1 LFCGGIITTTS
12 TNVYKHLLIVKR
24 FYKHLLIFSMY
35 STFLRQKIEES
46 GKTQKEVAAHA
57 GITTAALANYLNGS
71 RSPQLDVAKK
81 LCDACGYDLIFLK
94 KGSIS
99 VDEATIVDS
108 NKKSTNVDI
117 DINGAIELSNTPASR
132 LAQLVGVS
140 PATFTA
146 WQNGTATPTV
156 EELSRLFNQVVAL
169 ALSSRHAATSQATAE
184 PETPPA
190 QATA

>member
-1 LFCGGIITTTS
+1 
-12 TNVYKHLLIVKR
+12 
-24 FYKHLLIFSMY
+24 MY

-94 KGSIS
+94 KSSIC

-108 NKKSTNVDI
+108 NRKSTNVDI
-117 DINGAIELSNTPASR
+117 DINGALELSNTPASR

-140 PATFTA
+140 PATFSA
-146 WQNGTATPTV
+146 WQDGSASPSM
-156 EELSRLFNQVVAL
+156 EQLAALFNQVVAL
-169 ALSSRHAATSQATAE
+169 GLSARQNCAKSE
-184 PETPPA
+184 VETPPA
-190 QATA
+190 KAIG

>member
-1 LFCGGIITTTS
+1 MLENVRKFAFSRFGSLKELADAMGIKPQNLNT
-12 TNVYKHLLIVKR
+12 YLQGKVKIGP
-24 FYKHLLIFSMY
+24 K
-35 STFLRQKIEES
+35 
-46 GKTQKEVAAHA
+46 
-57 GITTAALANYLNGS
+57 
-71 RSPQLDVAKK
+71 
-81 LCDACGYDLIFLK
+81 FLK
-94 KGSIS
+94 RLKNVGFDDNIDDVILQNVIKENS
-99 VDEATIVDS
+99 V
-108 NKKSTNVDI
+108 NI
-117 DINGAIELSNTPASR
+117 DLSGAIELSNTPASR

-169 ALSSRHAATSQATAE
+169 ALSSRHAATTQATAE

>member
-1 LFCGGIITTTS
+1 MLENVRKFAFSRFGSLKELADAMGIKPQNLNT
-12 TNVYKHLLIVKR
+12 YLQGKVKIGP
-24 FYKHLLIFSMY
+24 K
-35 STFLRQKIEES
+35 
-46 GKTQKEVAAHA
+46 
-57 GITTAALANYLNGS
+57 
-71 RSPQLDVAKK
+71 
-81 LCDACGYDLIFLK
+81 FLK
-94 KGSIS
+94 RLKNVGFDDNIDDVILQNVIKENS
-99 VDEATIVDS
+99 V
-108 NKKSTNVDI
+108 NI
-117 DINGAIELSNTPASR
+117 DLAGAIELSNTPASR

-169 ALSSRHAATSQATAE
+169 ALSSRHAATTQATAE

>member
-1 LFCGGIITTTS
+1 MSIGNNEKMLENVRKFAFSRFGSLKELADAMGIKPQNLNT
-12 TNVYKHLLIVKR
+12 YLQGKVKIGP
-24 FYKHLLIFSMY
+24 K
-35 STFLRQKIEES
+35 
-46 GKTQKEVAAHA
+46 
-57 GITTAALANYLNGS
+57 
-71 RSPQLDVAKK
+71 
-81 LCDACGYDLIFLK
+81 FLK
-94 KGSIS
+94 RLKNVGFDDNIDDVILQNVIKENS
-99 VDEATIVDS
+99 V
-108 NKKSTNVDI
+108 NI
-117 DINGAIELSNTPASR
+117 DLSGAIELSNTPASR

-169 ALSSRHAATSQATAE
+169 ALSSRHAATTQATAE

>member
-1 LFCGGIITTTS
+1 
-12 TNVYKHLLIVKR
+12 
-24 FYKHLLIFSMY
+24 MY

-117 DINGAIELSNTPASR
+117 DINGALELSNTPANR

-140 PATFTA
+140 PATFAA
-146 WQNGTATPTV
+146 WQDGSASPSM
-156 EELSRLFNQVVAL
+156 EQLAALFNQVVAL
-169 ALSSRHAATSQATAE
+169 ALSSRHAASTQAQAE